1 MRGIFGEEFG
11 MKKAVIILLLG
22 IVFISPSASG
32 QLSKQIVDYR
42 IQVKLLPETKGLD
55 GRETITWL
63 NDSSVP
69 VSELQFH
76 LYLNAFKNNRST
88 FMKESGGSHRGF
100 KLDEDNW
107 GYIDVK
113 SLRIKEAEDLTST
126 MEFIQPDDG
135 NPDDQTVLRVPLP
148 APVSPQ
154 EKITL
159 EIEFEAKL
167 PRVFARS
174 GFAGDFYMVGQWFP
188 KLGVNQD
195 GVWNCHQYHQDSEFF
210 ADYGVF
216 EVEMT
221 VPNEYVLGAT
231 GERTKE
237 QDNGDGTVSYTHYQE
252 DVHDFAWTAC
262 PDFVEFR
269 EWFTLDDPAVETE
282 MILLVHRQHLN
293 QKQRFLDSL
302 KKGLEFYSRSY
313 GPYPYKTVTLVDP
326 PIKGLG
332 AGGMEYPTLF
342 TTIAVH
348 FMPKGLR
355 MPEMVTIHEF
365 GHGYWYGIVGSNEFE
380 EAWLD
385 EGINS
390 YSEMKAMDQY
400 YGQGRSM
407 IDLGPLKVGDRD
419 YQRLQVI
426 PVFAWDPIVKNSWEF
441 VSTGSYGSNVYS
453 KASLSLKT
461 LENHIGEDVM
471 ARIMRTYYES
481 WKFRHPTT
489 DDFIAVAEEVSGLD
503 LDWFFDQFL
512 KTAGSL
518 DYAVSSIR
526 SREEEKALGYY
537 RGELLSPEPG
547 KTGRDEG
554 EEKVYRSEV
563 VVQRKG
569 ELFFPQEILVTFE
582 DGEEVRESWD
592 GRDRW
597 KRFIYRRP
605 VKLKSARLDP
615 ENKIL
620 LDVNFFNNSKVMK
633 PDRVSPLKY
642 ALGLALKFQEFLTG
656 LSF

>member
-1 MRGIFGEEFG
+1 MRKIG
-11 MKKAVIILLLG
+11 IILLFGLG
-22 IVFISPSASG
+22 LIAPSGFGA
-32 QLSKQIVDYR
+32 LSKHIVDYR
-42 IQVKLLPETKGLD
+42 IQVKLLPETKGLA
-55 GRETITWL
+55 GRETVTWL

-107 GYIDVK
+107 GYNTMKI
-113 SLRIKEAEDLTST
+113 LRIKDGEDLTSR

-135 NPDDQTVLRVPLP
+135 NPDDQTVMRVPLP
-148 APVSPQ
+148 VPVGPQ
-154 EKITL
+154 QKITL

-174 GFAGDFYMVGQWFP
+174 GFFGNFYMVGQWFP
-188 KLGVNQD
+188 KLGVNQE
-195 GVWNCHQYHQDSEFF
+195 GVWNCHQYHANTEFF

-216 EVEMT
+216 EVEIT
-221 VPNEYVLGAT
+221 VPKEYVVGAT
-231 GERTKE
+231 GQRMK
-237 QDNGDGTVSYTHYQE
+237 QGDNDDGTVIYTYYQE

-269 EWFTLDDPAVETE
+269 ERFSLEDPLVDTE

-293 QKQRFLDSL
+293 QKPRLLDAL
-302 KKGLEFYSRSY
+302 KKGIEFYSRSF
-313 GPYPYKTVTLVDP
+313 GPYPYQTVTLVDP
-326 PIKGLG
+326 PIKALA

-342 TTIAVH
+342 TTMAVS
-348 FMPKGLR
+348 FMPEGLR
-355 MPEMVTIHEF
+355 MLEMVTIHEF

-400 YGQGRSM
+400 FGSDRSM
-407 IDLGPLKVGDRD
+407 IDLGPMKIGDGD
-419 YQRLQVI
+419 YQRLQFI
-426 PVFAWDPIVKNSWEF
+426 PIFAWDPIVKNSWEF
-441 VSTGSYGSNVYS
+441 VSGGSYSSNVYS
-453 KASLSLKT
+453 KAAISLKT
-461 LENHIGEDVM
+461 LENFLGEETM
-471 ARIMRTYYES
+471 AGIMRAYYER

-489 DDFIAVAEEVSGLD
+489 DDFIAVAEEVSGRD
-503 LDWFFDQFL
+503 LGWFFNQFF

-518 DYAVSSIR
+518 DYAVASIR
-526 SREEEKALGYY
+526 SREEEEPSGFYG
-537 RGELLSPEPG
+537 GELLAPKPNKG
-547 KTGRDEG
+547 GRDKDQ
-554 EEKVYRSEV
+554 EKVYRNEV

-569 ELFFPQEILVTFE
+569 EFVFPQEILVTF
-582 DGEEVRESWD
+582 DNGEEIRETWD
-592 GRDRW
+592 GGDRW
-597 KRFIYRRP
+597 KKFIYQRP

-633 PDRVSPLKY
+633 PDRASPLKY
-642 ALGLALKFQEFLTG
+642 ALGLALKFQEFLSCF
-656 LSF
+656 SF